1 MENSTTVGT
10 QASTESAQVSES
22 QVVETPAVAALA
34 VATPV
39 VETPAVSGLPVAP
52 PITAPPA
59 RRRAAGAVGKGPA
72 ITAGLG
78 VLGFALEVAMLA
90 VFVFWGFRQE
100 SPWDM
105 VLGIGVPAIVV
116 VLWGVFLAPRSERRL
131 KPAVILWVATA
142 LFLLAAVALFGAN
155 AAVLGTLMAVFS
167 VGYFAASGYVARQAR

>member
-1 MENSTTVGT
+1 M
-10 QASTESAQVSES
+10 
-22 QVVETPAVAALA
+22 
-34 VATPV
+34 
-39 VETPAVSGLPVAP
+39 AP
-52 PITAPPA
+52 PITAPPVTAPPA
-59 RRRAAGAVGKGPA
+59 RRRPAGAVGKGPA

-90 VFVFWGFRQE
+90 AFVFWGFRQE

-131 KPAVILWVATA
+131 KPHVILWVATA